1 MLMELQACK
10 TITSK
15 WNGTTLFSL
24 LTGFKFKCVKLKHLL
39 NYRSIYF
46 YNLRINSAVFT
57 PLPNHTKS
65 IIAKPFLKWA
75 GGKTQ
80 LIPAIE
86 SYLPEN
92 IKTLQDLTYVEPFIG
107 SGAVF
112 FWFIQ
117 TFDIKEAIINDV
129 NADLINVYRI
139 IKNSPDALISLLEE
153 IQNKYYGLLSEETKR
168 DYFLQ
173 QRTLFNSKSETDIAT
188 AALFIFLNRTCFN
201 GLYRVNK
208 NNEFNVPFG
217 KYAKP
222 RICDADNILA
232 ISELLQ
238 KVTILNGDYQ
248 DTLKFAGQNCFFY
261 FDPPYK
267 PISQT
272 ASFNAYATGS
282 FDDTEQERLAIFSEK
297 LTAQSKYWLLSNS
310 DTKNI
315 NPDDDFFDQL
325 YDKPSNTIVRVKAK
339 RMINSNADKRGA
351 INEILIMNY

>member
-1 MLMELQACK
+1 M
-10 TITSK
+10 
-15 WNGTTLFSL
+15 
-24 LTGFKFKCVKLKHLL
+24 H
-39 NYRSIYF
+39 
-46 YNLRINSAVFT
+46 INSAVFK

-117 TFDIKEAIINDV
+117 NFAVKQAVINDV
-129 NADLINVYRI
+129 NEDLINVYRT
-139 IKNSPDALISLLEE
+139 IKNWPKELIVLLENIQKQYYNLISEE
-153 IQNKYYGLLSEETKR
+153 AKKT
-168 DYFLQ
+168 YFLK
-173 QRTLFNSKSETDIAT
+173 QRTLFNSKSETEIVS

-208 NNEFNVPFG
+208 KNEFNVPFG
-217 KYAKP
+217 KYVKP
-222 RICDADNILA
+222 KICDANNILA

-238 KVTILNGDYQ
+238 RVTILNGDYEN
-248 DTLKFAGQNCFFY
+248 TLNFAGENSFFY

-272 ASFNAYATGS
+272 ASFNAYASGS
-282 FDDTEQERLAIFSEK
+282 FDDAEQKRLGTFTEK
-297 LTAQSKYWLLSNS
+297 LTAQKKYWLLSNS
-310 DTKNI
+310 DPKNV
-315 NPDDDFFDQL
+315 NPGDDFFDRL
-325 YDKPSNTIVRVKAK
+325 YDKPLNTIVRVKAK
-339 RMINSNADKRGA
+339 RMINSNAAKRGE